1 MQEKERGLKGILQN
15 RFLLTLVLV
24 VKWSGF
30 MEEAGISLE
39 IICFLYKNTKM
50 KRNHSNTTSNDD
62 DDKRHKTTGDGI
74 GSYTLVFADG
84 STIIFDP
91 TTSAKSSLLCNLDPD
106 SPVPISQFHVAT
118 ARALLTLLAS
128 NDNDM
133 SYASHLTPEL
143 YVKILRLCD
152 YLGMDENISTALLL
166 HLEPAVQEDP
176 LARLRACHFQLP
188 IFARILY
195 QRYDTLFAKEG
206 DMSSFVSKILSSSPQ
221 DMSYDELSL
230 CDVKYSPNKTN
241 VPLHRYAQC
250 ERERR
255 LSVHTAAVAK
265 TAALRA
271 ALNDDTLVGD
281 GSATEDVLCALV
293 WGENITNP
301 NTNTTNITWSKNFL
315 DQEMWK
321 AIEQGN
327 IDVAKRLLELG
338 AEPALT
344 KDPKLTSNY
353 QSLWEHR

>member
-1 MQEKERGLKGILQN
+1 
-15 RFLLTLVLV
+15 
-24 VKWSGF
+24 
-30 MEEAGISLE
+30 
-39 IICFLYKNTKM
+39 M

-106 SPVPISQFHVAT
+106 SPLPISHFHVAT

-128 NDNDM
+128 NDM

-143 YVKILRLCD
+143 YVNILRLCD
-152 YLGMDENISTALLL
+152 YLGMDENTSTALLL
-166 HLEPAVQEDP
+166 HLEPVAQEDP

-195 QRYDTLFAKEG
+195 QRYDILFATEG

-221 DMSYDELSL
+221 DMSYYELSL
-230 CDVKYSPNKTN
+230 CDGKYSPNKTN
-241 VPLHRYAQC
+241 LPLHRYAQC

-255 LSVHTAAVAK
+255 LSVHAAAVAK
-265 TAALRA
+265 TATLRA

-281 GSATEDVLCALV
+281 GSATEDELRALV

-301 NTNTTNITWSKNFL
+301 NSNITWSKNLL